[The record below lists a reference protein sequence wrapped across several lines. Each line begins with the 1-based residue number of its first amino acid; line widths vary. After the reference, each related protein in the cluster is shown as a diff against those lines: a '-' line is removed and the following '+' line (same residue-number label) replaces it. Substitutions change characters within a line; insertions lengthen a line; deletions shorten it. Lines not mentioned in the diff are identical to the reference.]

1 MTEQIPWNTGDGN
14 ITLTYNGQGNDSV
27 IVASDINNLN
37 VARSQILTF
46 TGGGITRQVTVRQ
59 EARPLPYDTEIEYLE
74 STSEQLIN
82 TGVNGGTDVA
92 YEIEFTAL
100 TQTVS
105 YAQLWGSSR
114 NENFAPKV
122 YCRSNTT
129 EYRVEWYFD
138 GSEIY
143 VASTVIGTNAKHKA
157 EYKNGSFFLDD
168 TLIATPGIL
177 GFGSTNFCLFG
188 YLPEP
193 NLKSN
198 LRLYSCKIWVDGVLL
213 RDMIPVRLGQV
224 GYLYDK
230 VSGQLFGNDG
240 TGNFILG
247 PDKAS

>member
-1 MTEQIPWNTGDGN
+1 MVKIVPWVNGSGN
-14 ITLTYNGQGNDSV
+14 ITLSYNGQGDGSIV
-27 IVASDINNLN
+27 ISSDPNNLD
-37 VARSQILTF
+37 VERSQTVDVIARDKTKVLT
-46 TGGGITRQVTVRQ
+46 INQLPNI
-59 EARPLPYDTEIEYLE
+59 PLPYDAEIEYLE
-74 STSEQLIN
+74 STSKQLIN

-114 NENFAPKV
+114 QENHAPKV
-122 YCRSNTT
+122 YRAATD
-129 EYRVEWYFD
+129 YRVEWYSD
-138 GSEIY
+138 GSERY
-143 VASTVIGTNAKHKA
+143 VNSTVIGTDAKHKA
-157 EYKNGSFFLDD
+157 EYKNGSFFVDD

-198 LRLYSCKIWVDGVLL
+198 LRLYSCKIWVDAVLL
-213 RDMIPVRLGQV
+213 RDMIPCRLEQV

-230 VSGQLFGNDG
+230 VSDQLFGNAG
-240 TGNFILG
+240 TDDFIMG
-247 PDKAS
+247 PDVN